1 MVVVMRLDPDDPRIS
16 WHGAVS
22 LEQGLGWIRPWRIPF
37 DQRVLFGKLKEPDKL
52 LAHACM
58 PAGVRIAFFTDS
70 ETIGWDVAAIQGDP
84 IQAQAARIDICCDG
98 KRRRSVPLLDGPG
111 TCDLPP
117 GEKLVE
123 VWLPQYY
130 EVLVRGLDVDERAS
144 LRPFHDERPRLLFYG
159 SSNTQSKGAE
169 SPCYTWPAIFAR
181 HHDLNLMNL
190 GYGSACHLDPMVAR
204 LMRDLPAD
212 LIAMEIGINIYINAA
227 LNAVSLRAALVGF
240 VQILREGH
248 PNTPIVVMS
257 SIYADWRESTP
268 NAVGLTL
275 AGIREELSTVVD
287 DLRARGDANLHYVSG
302 LELFG
307 ADMADLLPDQLHPGV
322 DGHKVLGER
331 FSIRI
336 RESIL
341 VANRS

>member
-1 MVVVMRLDPDDPRIS
+1 MRLNPDDPRIS

-22 LEQGLGWIRPWRIPF
+22 LEQGPGWIRPWRIPF
-37 DQRVLFGKLKEPDKL
+37 DQRLLFGKLTEPDKL
-52 LAHACM
+52 LSHARM

-70 ETIGWDVAAIQGDP
+70 ETIGWDLAAIQNDP
-84 IQAQAARIDICCDG
+84 VQAQAARIDICCDG
-98 KRRRSVPLLDGPG
+98 ERHRSVPLLDGPSR
-111 TCDLPP
+111 CDLPS

-123 VWLPQYY
+123 IWLPQYC
-130 EVLVRGLDVDERAS
+130 EVLFRGFDLDEQAS
-144 LRPFHDERPRLLFYG
+144 LRPFHDVRPRLLFYG

-169 SPCYTWPAIFAR
+169 SPVSTWPAVFAR

-190 GYGSACHLDPMVAR
+190 GYGSACHLDPMLAR

-212 LIAMEIGINIYINAA
+212 LIAMEVGINIYINAA
-227 LNAVSLRAALVGF
+227 LNAVSLRAAFVGF

-248 PNTPIVVMS
+248 FDTPIIVMS

-275 AGIREELSTVVD
+275 DRIREELAAAVD
-287 DLRARGDANLHYVSG
+287 DLRALGDGNLHYVSG

-307 ADMADLLPDQLHPGV
+307 ADMADMLPDQLHPGV
-322 DGHKVLGER
+322 DGHKALGER
-331 FSIRI
+331 FATRVGETIRA
-336 RESIL
+336 L
-341 VANRS
+341 ARS

>member
-1 MVVVMRLDPDDPRIS
+1 MRLNPEDPRIS

-22 LEQGLGWIRPWRIPF
+22 LEHGPGWIRPWRIPF
-37 DQRVLFGKLKEPDKL
+37 DQRLLFGKLTEPDKL
-52 LAHACM
+52 LSHARM

-70 ETIGWDVAAIQGDP
+70 EAIGWDVAAIQSDP
-84 IQAQAARIDICCDG
+84 VQAQAARIDICCDG
-98 KRRRSVPLLDGPG
+98 ERHRSVSLLGGPG

-123 VWLPQYY
+123 IWLPQYC
-130 EVLVRGLDVDERAS
+130 EVLIRGFDVDEQAS

-169 SPCYTWPAIFAR
+169 SPVATWPAIFAR

-204 LMRDLPAD
+204 LMRDLHAD

-227 LNAVSLRAALVGF
+227 LNAVSLRAAFVGF

-248 PNTPIVVMS
+248 PNTPIIVMS

-275 AGIREELSTVVD
+275 DRIREEMAAAVD
-287 DLRARGDANLHYVSG
+287 DLRALGDANLHYVSG

-307 ADMADLLPDQLHPGV
+307 ADMADMLPDQLHPGV
-322 DGHKVLGER
+322 DGHKVLGGR
-331 FSIRI
+331 FATRVGESIRA
-336 RESIL
+336 L
-341 VANRS
+341 ARS